1 MGAVDSRSPSPYTQK
16 VRKFEDGVGEILP
29 GMYRNALIVLALAGV
44 GAVAVASAA
53 SGGRHPAA
61 VTIHAQSKL
70 DHVQLVENAPQGRS
84 AGDVLVFTEQLLDA
98 KGHQIG
104 SDAATCTY
112 LFDQRS
118 QCTGTYV
125 LPGGQVMVQ
134 LIQPGPT
141 GTYTQAIVGGTGRYA
156 RATGVVVV
164 DQQSGGDRFTFR
176 IRL

>member
-1 MGAVDSRSPSPYTQK
+1 MKRT
-16 VRKFEDGVGEILP
+16 
-29 GMYRNALIVLALAGV
+29 ALIVMALAGV
-44 GAVAVASAA
+44 GAVALTSAA
-53 SGGRHPAA
+53 SGGRQPAA
-61 VTIHAQSKL
+61 VTLHAHSKVEHAQVV
-70 DHVQLVENAPQGRS
+70 DNAPQGRS
-84 AGDVLVFTEQLLDA
+84 AGDVLVFTEQLLDTRGR
-98 KGHQIG
+98 KIG

-125 LPGGQVMVQ
+125 LSGGQLMVQ

-156 RATGVVVV
+156 RARGVVVV
-164 DQQSGGDRFTFR
+164 DQQSSGDRFTFR